1 MDEVQVWQ
9 VPIDPPA
16 EVVSACRS
24 LLAPDEVRRS
34 EGFHTE
40 KDRRRWIVAR
50 GALRL
55 ILGRAHGTAPA
66 SLRFELGPN
75 GKPSLAGGPSFNLSH
90 CADLA
95 LVAVAPSERPVGVDV
110 EYIRSLRD
118 LRSIEERYFSE
129 EEKAFLEAAEAETDR
144 SADARARAFLTLW
157 TRREAA
163 VKALGLDLQAALTSI
178 SLPVFPPAASAAL
191 PDLCGQGPCFL
202 CDITLDDPH
211 AGALCVQG
219 PPCRILIRRIND
231 REFYA
236 PGYR

>member
-50 GALRL
+50 GTLRL
-55 ILGRAHGTAPA
+55 ILGRARGTAPA
-66 SLRFELGPN
+66 SLRFELGSH
-75 GKPSLAGGPSFNLSH
+75 GKPFLAGGPSFNLSH

-95 LVAVAPSERPVGVDV
+95 LVAVAPAERPVGVDV
-110 EYIRSLRD
+110 EGIRSLRD
-118 LRSIEERYFSE
+118 LRSIEERYFSA
-129 EEKAFLEAAEAETDR
+129 EEKAFLQAATAEAAPCT
-144 SADARARAFLTLW
+144 DARGRAFLTLW

-163 VKALGLDLQAALTSI
+163 AKALGLDLQAALMAI
-178 SLPVFPPAASAAL
+178 SLPVFAPGGSAAL
-191 PDLCGQGPCFL
+191 PDLCGRGPWFL
-202 CDITLDDPH
+202 CDIALDDEH
-211 AGALCVQG
+211 VGAVCVQG
-219 PPCRILIRRIND
+219 PPCPIHIRGIKD
-231 REFYA
+231 REFYD
-236 PGYR
+236 PEYR